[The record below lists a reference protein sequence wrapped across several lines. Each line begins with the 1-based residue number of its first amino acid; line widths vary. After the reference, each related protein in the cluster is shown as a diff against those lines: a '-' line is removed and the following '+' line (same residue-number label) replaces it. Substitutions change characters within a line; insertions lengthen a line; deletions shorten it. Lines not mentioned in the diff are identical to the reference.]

1 MNLMLIA
8 AIIFIS
14 ICLTAAP
21 LFAESGG
28 RVQVENNFW
37 DFGSVPADFKLIHFF
52 KIGNVGADNLR
63 LRKIIS
69 NCDCTSAH
77 VLDTLILPGENTSL
91 KITYNTRDFYG
102 KNVKNVVVE
111 TSDSLSPIIEFEYSA
126 NIEFFHKLHTIE
138 PKYLTFLKDQE
149 RREIALVNRSNM
161 PVDFIIEQ
169 EPDEL
174 FTLDKNSG
182 TIPPNENIPLVINVR
197 NGLPKGTYYSNFAV
211 TYFTEPPLRLSVPVK
226 IVRY

>member
-1 MNLMLIA
+1 MLIA
-8 AIIFIS
+8 AIFFIS

-63 LRKIIS
+63 LQKIIS

-126 NIEFFHKLHTIE
+126 NIEYFHKLHTIE

-182 TIPPNENIPLVINVR
+182 TIPPNENNPLVINVR
-197 NGLPKGTYYSNFAV
+197 NGLPKGTYYSNFTV
-211 TYFTEPPLRLSVPVK
+211 TYSTEPPLRLSVPVK

>member
-1 MNLMLIA
+1 MLIA
-8 AIIFIS
+8 AMILIS
-14 ICLTAAP
+14 VFLTAVP

-52 KIGNVGADNLR
+52 KIANVGADNLR

-126 NIEFFHKLHTIE
+126 NIEYFHKLHTIE

-149 RREIALVNRSNM
+149 RREIALVNRSDM

-182 TIPPNENIPLVINVR
+182 TIPPNENNPVVINVK

-211 TYFTEPPLRLSVPVK
+211 TYSTEPPLRLSVPVK

>member
-1 MNLMLIA
+1 MLIA
-8 AIIFIS
+8 AIFFIS

-126 NIEFFHKLHTIE
+126 NIEYFHKLHTIE

-182 TIPPNENIPLVINVR
+182 TVPPNENNPLVINVR

-211 TYFTEPPLRLSVPVK
+211 TYSTEPPLRISVPVK

>member
-1 MNLMLIA
+1 MAL
-8 AIIFIS
+8 FFTS

-52 KIGNVGADNLR
+52 KIGNIGADNLR

-102 KNVKNVVVE
+102 KNVKYVAVE

-126 NIEFFHKLHTIE
+126 NIEFFHKLHTVE

-149 RREIALVNRSNM
+149 RREIALVNRSDK

-182 TIPPNENIPLVINVR
+182 TIPPNENNPLVINVR

-211 TYFTEPPLRLSVPVK
+211 TYSTEPPLRLSVPVK